1 MILTTGPL
9 GAMVPG
15 LGGACVA
22 ASWGAV
28 FQGVGTPG
36 LWGPWLGILDLCP
49 AGLCLGTLSGKGLG
63 LMGVDADAEL
73 DPYGSCC
80 RCWAGTSG
88 GPGVDDAEWGWDL
101 WGSTGQAFLEIGF
114 SLGMPAWEVALGG
127 PLWACA
133 ADFGG

>member
-1 MILTTGPL
+1 MTCWASGGLVEDAVLGLWGPLLILTTGPL

-36 LWGPWLGILDLCP
+36 LWGPWIGVLDLCP

-73 DPYGSCC
+73 DP
-80 RCWAGTSG
+80 
-88 GPGVDDAEWGWDL
+88 
-101 WGSTGQAFLEIGF
+101 
-114 SLGMPAWEVALGG
+114 
-127 PLWACA
+127 
-133 ADFGG
+133 